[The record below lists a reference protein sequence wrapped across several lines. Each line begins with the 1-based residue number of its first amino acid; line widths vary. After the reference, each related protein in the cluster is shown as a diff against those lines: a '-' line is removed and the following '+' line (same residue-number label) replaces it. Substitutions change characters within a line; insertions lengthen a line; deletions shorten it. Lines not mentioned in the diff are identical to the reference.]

1 MARMIRY
8 IVFAVVYIAAG
19 VALQFGLDAIYEQ
32 GSSRWI
38 GHLIPI
44 VSAPIAILA
53 AWRFGQLAVTGL
65 ALSALI
71 CAFAV
76 QMAIWQIL
84 HRVAVPAGGSVN
96 FFSLY
101 TVGGWEFALSSLWF
115 VVCPILWHLLVFRG
129 ATTHAAASRHA

>member
-1 MARMIRY
+1 MARIIRY
-8 IVFAVVYIAAG
+8 IVFAVVYLAAG
-19 VALQFGLDAIYEQ
+19 AALQFGLDAIYEQ

-38 GHLIPI
+38 GYLIPV

-53 AWRFGQLAVTGL
+53 ARRFGQLATTGL

-71 CAFAV
+71 CTFVV

-84 HRVAVPAGGSVN
+84 HSVAVPAGGSVS

-115 VVCPILWHLLVFRG
+115 VVCPILWHHLVFRG
-129 ATTHAAASRHA
+129 PTTHAVASSHA